1 MGIGKELLHQ
11 FVVTDEDVSCL
22 GFIPRAMIIKTIPI
36 IASVMPEKN
45 EAAGN
50 HQYHGKG
57 QLVARQSVPDPVR
70 PPPPTMPIINRKIPM
85 TMSAK
90 PKV

>member
-1 MGIGKELLHQ
+1 
-11 FVVTDEDVSCL
+11 
-22 GFIPRAMIIKTIPI
+22 MIIKTIPAI
-36 IASVMPEKN
+36 PSAMPEKN

-57 QLVARQSVPDPVR
+57 QLVARQSVPDPVS
-70 PPPPTMPIINRKIPM
+70 PPPTMPIINRNIPM